1 MNYFVVFIKNIS
13 DNVNNYVKIDWL
25 FSKLVI
31 NSDRLTMLLA
41 SLYMIF

>member
-13 DNVNNYVKIDWL
+13 DNINNYVKIDWL